1 MYEQIPNQILSFG
14 KQAIEATFQAQ
25 RLALENF
32 ERVANLQMKSFE
44 DRVNATVA
52 FFGEASEVRDADG
65 AKTVWPKGV
74 ALIKESGEQFFSV
87 SQEAMNSSLKTSET
101 IGQLV
106 KTQLEAVNDSVAK
119 AAPAAVKAAR
129 AK

>member
-14 KQAIEATFQAQ
+14 KQAIEASFKAQ
-25 RLALENF
+25 HLALENF
-32 ERVANLQMKSFE
+32 ERIAGLQLKTFE
-44 DRVNATVA
+44 DRIGATIA
-52 FFGEASEVRDADG
+52 FFGEASEVRDAEG
-65 AKTVWPKGV
+65 VKAVWPKGV
-74 ALIKESGEQFFSV
+74 ALIKESGEQFYSV
-87 SQEAMNSSLKTSET
+87 SQEALNTSLKASET

-119 AAPAAVKAAR
+119 AAPAAKAR

>member
-1 MYEQIPNQILSFG
+1 MYEQIPNQFLSFG
-14 KQAIEATFQAQ
+14 KQALEATFKAQ
-25 RLALENF
+25 HLALENL
-32 ERVANLQMKSFE
+32 ERVATMQLKSLE

-52 FFGEASEVRDADG
+52 FLGEAAEVRDADG

-87 SQEAMNSSLKTSET
+87 NQEALNSTLKTSET

-106 KTQLEAVNDSVAK
+106 KTQLEAVNDSVVK
-119 AAPAAVKAAR
+119 AAPAAKTAR

>member
-14 KQAIEATFQAQ
+14 KQAFEASFKAQ
-25 RLALENF
+25 HLMLENF
-32 ERVANLQMKSFE
+32 ERVVGMQMKSFE
-44 DRVNATVA
+44 DRMNATVA
-52 FFGEASEVRDADG
+52 FMGEAVEVRDADG

-74 ALIKESGEQFFSV
+74 ALIKETGEQIFSV
-87 SQEAMNSSLKTSET
+87 NQEAMNASLKTSET

-106 KTQLEAVNDSVAK
+106 KTQLEAVNDSVVK
-119 AAPAAVKAAR
+119 AAPAAKTAR